1 MSENMGEGTE
11 KSWPDLGGRL
21 TDEGHVL
28 AVRIYF
34 EDTDFVG
41 IVYHANYL
49 RYFERGRS
57 DFLRLRGVNHTSLLA
72 GETGESLAF
81 VVRHMDIDF
90 IRPARIDEII
100 EVRTAVAEMKG
111 ARMVLDQ
118 IAVRGSDVLATAKV
132 TIAVLGPDSR
142 PRRIPNLVKDRL
154 AGTCKIPAGA
164 ISG

>member
-1 MSENMGEGTE
+1 MSDSANRYDDT
-11 KSWPDLGGRL
+11 SSQWPDLGGRL
-21 TDEGHVL
+21 VEGGHVL

-57 DFLRLRGVNHTSLLA
+57 DFLRLRGVNHTALLA

-90 IRPARIDEII
+90 VSPARIDEVI
-100 EVRTAVAEMKG
+100 EIRTSVDTIKG

-118 IAVRGSDVLATAKV
+118 KAWRGSVLLAATKV
-132 TIAVLGPDSR
+132 TIAVLGSDSR
-142 PRRIPNLVKDRL
+142 PRRIPALVKQRL
-154 AGTCKIPAGA
+154 AG
-164 ISG
+164 

>member
-1 MSENMGEGTE
+1 MREAPETTNPEAA
-11 KSWPDLGGRL
+11 WPDLGGKL
-21 TDEGHVL
+21 VDDGHVL

-57 DFLRLRGVNHTSLLA
+57 DFLRLRGVNHTALLA

-90 IRPARIDEII
+90 VKPARIDEMI
-100 EVRTAVAEMKG
+100 EIRTCVDTIKG

-118 IAVRGSDVLATAKV
+118 KAWRGEDLLAATKV
-132 TIAVLGPDSR
+132 TIAVLGADSR
-142 PRRIPNLVKDRL
+142 PRRIPALVKQRL
-154 AGTCKIPAGA
+154 EG
-164 ISG
+164 